1 MPVKA
6 PTTAGYFA
14 ALCAVAMAP
23 LVAAADSQLADA
35 VEQGSPE
42 LVRSLI
48 ADTVSINAP
57 QVDGTTALHWAVRAN
72 DPATTA
78 LLIAAGADVEAVNRY
93 GISPMYLAA
102 LNGNA
107 DLIAMLLAAGADA
120 NSATPGGETAAM
132 TAART
137 GNPEALEVLLDHG
150 ADVDARES
158 AQGQTALMWAVLEN
172 HVPVVELLLEHG
184 ADVNAATTAR
194 PPRGWQPPDIGFRAS
209 AAVFIPFA
217 IATPDGGMTPLLFAI
232 RNGDAEMTRFLLEQ
246 GADLELASANRT
258 TPLLLALLN
267 GQVEIAT
274 MLLERGA
281 NPNALDDYDRGPL
294 FAAVDLR
301 NFNFVRYPEQPSD
314 GREPLDLIKKL
325 LARGADPNQQSRNV
339 PIHGHL
345 ILNESWVD
353 FDGQTPFIRAALSG
367 DIELMRL
374 LLEHGA
380 DPAIATRK
388 GTTALMAAAGV
399 NWKPTQTFTRSEDEF
414 VEAVELCLELG
425 IDVNAVNS
433 QGLTAMH
440 GAAHRGWTPIIELL
454 AESGADL
461 NVREAEGRLPLDYA
475 KGIFLTVSTSP
486 PQPEASALLERL
498 MGEAAQP

>member
-1 MPVKA
+1 MLPML
-6 PTTAGYFA
+6 AG
-14 ALCAVAMAP
+14 
-23 LVAAADSQLADA
+23 ADSPLADA
-35 VEQGSPE
+35 VQQGDGE
-42 LVRSLI
+42 AVRSLI
-48 ADTVSINAP
+48 ESTASIDTP

-72 DPATTA
+72 DAATA
-78 LLIAAGADVEAVNRY
+78 DLLIKAGADVEAVNRY
-93 GISPMYLAA
+93 GITPMYLAA

-107 DLIAMLLAAGADA
+107 DLITMLLGAGADA
-120 NSATPGGETAAM
+120 NTTMPGGETAVM

-137 GNPEALEVLLDHG
+137 GNPDAVAVLLDRG
-150 ADVDARES
+150 AEADAREG

-172 HVPVVELLLEHG
+172 HVPVVELLVERG

-209 AAVFIPFA
+209 AAVTIPFA

-232 RNGDAEMTRFLLEQ
+232 RNGDMVMTRYLLEQ
-246 GADLELASANRT
+246 GAELEQASANNT

-301 NFNFVRYPEQPSD
+301 NFNFLRYPEQPSD
-314 GREPLDLIKKL
+314 GHDPLDLIREL
-325 LARGADPNQQSRNV
+325 LVRGADPNQQSRNV

-367 DIELMRL
+367 DITVMRL

-388 GTTALMAAAGV
+388 GTTALMAAAGL
-399 NWKPTQTFTRSEDEF
+399 NWKPTQTFTRLQEEYVD
-414 VEAVELCLELG
+414 VVALCLELG
-425 IDVNAVNS
+425 IDVNAVNT

-440 GAAHRGWTPIIELL
+440 GAAHRGWIPVIELL
-454 AESGADL
+454 VEQGAGL
-461 NVREAEGRLPLDYA
+461 NLREAEGRLPLDYA
-475 KGIFLTVSTSP
+475 SGIFLTVSTSP

-498 MGEAAQP
+498 MGEAALP